1 IDVFRIFD
9 SLNWLEGMRLAIQT
23 VRDNKKIAEAAIC
36 YTGDILDKSQ
46 KKYDI
51 HYYKDLAKELEHE
64 GAHILAIKDMAGLLK
79 PEAAYQLIPSLKET
93 VGIPIHLHTHDT
105 SGNGIYTY
113 ARAIDA
119 GVDIVDVACGAM
131 AGSTSQP
138 SAQTLYHAL
147 EGRKLQPKIN
157 IKHYEELSKYW
168 EAIRSYYKEFESG
181 LQAPHTEVYTHE
193 MPGGQYSNLQ
203 QQARAVGLGDR
214 WSEVKSMFTKVNDMF
229 GDIVKVTP

>member
-1 IDVFRIFD
+1 WERLINLRQKMPNTLMQMLLRGSNAVGYKNYADNVNEEFIKKSSEAGIDVFRIFD

-79 PEAAYQLIPSLKET
+79 PEAAYQLISSLKET
-93 VGIPIHLHTHDT
+93 VDIPIHLHTHDT

-113 ARAIDA
+113 AR
-119 GVDIVDVACGAM
+119 
-131 AGSTSQP
+131 
-138 SAQTLYHAL
+138 
-147 EGRKLQPKIN
+147 
-157 IKHYEELSKYW
+157 
-168 EAIRSYYKEFESG
+168 
-181 LQAPHTEVYTHE
+181 
-193 MPGGQYSNLQ
+193 
-203 QQARAVGLGDR
+203 
-214 WSEVKSMFTKVNDMF
+214 
-229 GDIVKVTP
+229 